1 MKIGWREVPDLATK
15 LVHLGRHLEP
25 GSPVN
30 EAVSLSSTFVAG
42 TSRVYGRFENS
53 NWIAF
58 EELMGDIEGG
68 SALSFGS
75 GMGAISATLE
85 TLRVGSKVVVGSDIY
100 NGTRAYLRR
109 AAAKGRYE
117 VVFADMSDLDT
128 LPDLLQGASMLWVE
142 SPTNPLMGIVD
153 IAAVSQIA
161 SNSGAL
167 LVVDN
172 TFATPLLQNP
182 LFLGADVVV
191 HSATKFIAG
200 HSDVLSGVVISNNAE
215 FLAEASSNRALF
227 GAVAGPM
234 ESFLTLRGAR
244 TLHLRV
250 LAAQTNA
257 EVLVSLLD
265 KSELVE
271 SLLYPG
277 LDSHPNHLVARRQMA
292 GPGGMFSFV
301 IRGGSKAAEVF
312 CESVNV
318 AINAT
323 SLGGVETLLERRA
336 SHPGEEATPPG
347 LVRVSAGIESS
358 RDLLDDFEMALEKVK
373 VFCGSSG

>member
-100 NGTRAYLRR
+100 NGTRAYLTQ
-109 AAAKGRYE
+109 AAAKGRFE

-128 LPDLLQGASMLWVE
+128 LPGLLQGASMLWVE

-153 IAAVSQIA
+153 IATVSQIA
-161 SNSGAL
+161 SNNGAL

-182 LFLGADVVV
+182 LLLGADVVV

-215 FLAEASSNRALF
+215 FLAEVSSNRALF

-265 KSELVE
+265 RSELVE

-277 LDSHPNHLVARRQMA
+277 LESHPNHLVARRQMA

-301 IRGGSKAAEVF
+301 IRGGSKAADVF

-347 LVRVSAGIESS
+347 LVRVSAGIEASC
-358 RDLLDDFEMALEKVK
+358 DLIDDFEMALEKVK